1 MESFSAYARQFVGD
15 MERPDVDKIT
25 GLSPVISIEQKT
37 TNKNPRS
44 TVGTITEIYDF
55 FRLLFA
61 RTSVAYSYNTGKAMV
76 QYSEEEIV
84 KEIKEEVKEEP
95 KAKAK
100 TRAKPKVK
108 IVKEFA
114 GVSRDP
120 PDGRGNAPSSPV
132 EPVEQIEEKEEPV
145 EKPVKVDKLKQLV
158 RCPDCNI
165 QLTAHT
171 LKYIHKR
178 RGFCKA
184 DIKTPEATPEVKSP
198 EQPKTKITE
207 DIVNDY
213 IKQNPD
219 IISNYLRNE
228 RAMKAQKKQMNARS
242 LLNNAF

>member
-1 MESFSAYARQFVGD
+1 MSDQEESR
-15 MERPDVDKIT
+15 EE
-25 GLSPVISIEQKT
+25 IEQ
-37 TNKNPRS
+37 
-44 TVGTITEIYDF
+44 
-55 FRLLFA
+55 
-61 RTSVAYSYNTGKAMV
+61 
-76 QYSEEEIV
+76 IV
-84 KEIKEEVKEEP
+84 NNNEEEVKEEVVKEEVKP
-95 KAKAK
+95 KPKSKAKAK
-100 TRAKPKVK
+100 AKVK
-108 IVKEFA
+108 IVKEQVEQVIK
-114 GVSRDP
+114 G
-120 PDGRGNAPSSPV
+120 PV
-132 EPVEQIEEKEEPV
+132 EPVVEVVEVI
-145 EKPVKVDKLKQLV
+145 EKPEPKVDKLKSIVQ
-158 RCPDCNI
+158 CPDCHM
-165 QLTAHT
+165 QMTVHT